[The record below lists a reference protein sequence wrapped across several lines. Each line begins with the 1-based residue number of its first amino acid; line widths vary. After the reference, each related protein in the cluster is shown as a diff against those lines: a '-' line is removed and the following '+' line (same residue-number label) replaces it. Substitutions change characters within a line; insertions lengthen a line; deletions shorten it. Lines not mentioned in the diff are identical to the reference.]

1 MRSMRP
7 FELPDQQ
14 SVLSLGARPLGSEPV
29 LLVDAPT
36 YGAVVAG
43 KTCILADDYHYYFQ
57 ALPESR
63 GAQWEVIELLLPE
76 LASTY
81 PDYFQLAQQHDYWIW
96 SNRLLNQRTLFTLG
110 DETTLPYPPLDW
122 LGRQLQ
128 EDLLLLMGEA
138 EGFPLVAG
146 QLCFANHWC
155 LDDKMGRSLLTIHDP
170 VPGYAEQV
178 GRQSDLLLARL
189 RHERPVWRRNWSISV
204 SPELNLAPR
213 FSAMLAERKAAIT
226 ATNAGEGC
234 FYRSERQV
242 LMRLPRSGAVLF
254 TIYTDVAPIGR
265 LAADPDWAARM
276 LYLLRSMPPALLA
289 YKGISPYAAALCSY
303 LERKADP
310 NEC

>member
-14 SVLSLGARPLGSEPV
+14 SVLSLGARPLATEPV
-29 LLVDAPT
+29 IVVDAPT
-36 YGAVVAG
+36 YGAVVAS
-43 KTCILADDYHYYFQ
+43 KTRILAEDRHYYFQ
-57 ALPESR
+57 ALPVSHD
-63 GAQWEVIELLLPE
+63 AQWEVIELLLPE
-76 LASTY
+76 LTGTY
-81 PDYFQLAQQHDYWIW
+81 PDYFQLEQQREHWIW
-96 SNRLLNQRTLFTLG
+96 SNRLLNQRMHLTLG

-146 QLCFANHWC
+146 QLCFASHWC
-155 LDDKMGRSLLTIHDP
+155 LDDKIGRPLLAIHDP
-170 VPGYAEQV
+170 VPGYADQV

-189 RHERPVWRRNWSISV
+189 RPGRPVWRRNWSISV

-213 FSAMLAERKAAIT
+213 FNAMLAERKAAIT
-226 ATNAGEGC
+226 ADNAGECC

-254 TIYTDVAPIGR
+254 TIYTDVAPIGL
-265 LAADPDWAARM
+265 LATDPHWAAHM
-276 LYLLRSMPPALLA
+276 LYMLQSMPPTLLA
-289 YKGISPYAAALCSY
+289 YKGISTYVAALYTY
-303 LERKADP
+303 LERKV
-310 NEC
+310 ELHER